1 VPKSGSCSAVA
12 ACGTVSVVESSSF
25 ERRIDALLM
34 LRNKGMIT
42 KAEFEQKRR
51 QIINDI

>member
-1 VPKSGSCSAVA
+1 
-12 ACGTVSVVESSSF
+12 
-25 ERRIDALLM
+25 LM

>member
-1 VPKSGSCSAVA
+1 
-12 ACGTVSVVESSSF
+12 VSVFESSSF
-25 ERRIDALLM
+25 ERRIDAMLM

-51 QIINDI
+51 RILDEI